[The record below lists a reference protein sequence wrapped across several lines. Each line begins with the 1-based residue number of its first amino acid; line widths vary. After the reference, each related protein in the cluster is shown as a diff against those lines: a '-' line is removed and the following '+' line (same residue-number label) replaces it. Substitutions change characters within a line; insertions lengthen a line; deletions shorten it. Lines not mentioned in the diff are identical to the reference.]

1 MVLKFKDGPTKL
13 DMAYEDFLILING
26 MPSSGKTQLTESI
39 ILSFLGVETDYF
51 QFEDLPENAKIL
63 RVDTEMP
70 MKLLKK
76 SEERLIKLCGRD
88 INNEYILM
96 QTSHIMPN
104 ISRID
109 HIKKLVDSD
118 DMIKVLII
126 DNLTGTVS
134 SIMRDDEAALVTAF
148 LDRLAKE
155 KKIMVICLCHSAG
168 DGTPIGHIGK
178 TMNRQASFTVSL
190 TLDKTDSTTYATIN
204 KPRADKIPDFS
215 FTLDNNKQ
223 VSRGVY
229 MPFP

>member
-1 MVLKFKDGPTKL
+1 MTLKFKDGPTKL

-39 ILSFLGVETDYF
+39 ILAFLGVETDYF
-51 QFEDLPENAKIL
+51 EFEDLPKKAKVL

-70 MKLLKK
+70 MKLLQK
-76 SEERLIKLCGRD
+76 SEDRIVKLVGKKIDDR
-88 INNEYILM
+88 YMLM

-104 ISRID
+104 ISRIE
-109 HIKKLVDSD
+109 HVKKVVDAD
-118 DMIKVLII
+118 PNIKVLII

-134 SIMRDDEAALVTAF
+134 SIMRDDEAALVTAY

-155 KKIMVICLCHSAG
+155 RKILIICLCHSAG

-178 TMNRQASFTVSL
+178 TMNRQASFTLSL
-190 TLDKTDSTTYATIN
+190 VLDKTDSTTYATIN

-215 FTLDNNKQ
+215 FTLDENKQ
-223 VSRGVY
+223 VTGGVY